1 MGQTSPKRDFQSHQ
15 SARRTGSG
23 ASTGKTIK
31 KDPLAWFLARQHGVI
46 SRQQA
51 EGIGLTADAIRHRI
65 RRGGPWQRILPGVYV
80 TVTGTPTTE
89 QMEMAALLYAGRYAT
104 ITGLAALRRYGFVV
118 PPTNV
123 IDVLVPTTC
132 YRTSISYV
140 RLRRTS
146 RIPARV
152 GENNYIQIAPIP
164 RAVVDAALSLTNVRD
179 VRALV
184 AGLVQQRRCTIEQ
197 LEAELGQSRL
207 KGSSTLRLVFAEVA
221 AGAESAPEIDLMKLI
236 TRARLP
242 TPLYNPRLYL
252 GEKFLA
258 KPDAWWKEMSVAA
271 EVDSREW
278 HLGPEDW
285 QRTMI
290 RHDVLA
296 AAGIQVLHLTPAMIR
311 TEPAEVVG
319 MIRQALQTGR
329 ASPWIRTV
337 P

>member
-1 MGQTSPKRDFQSHQ
+1 
-15 SARRTGSG
+15 
-23 ASTGKTIK
+23 
-31 KDPLAWFLARQHGVI
+31 
-46 SRQQA
+46 
-51 EGIGLTADAIRHRI
+51 
-65 RRGGPWQRILPGVYV
+65 
-80 TVTGTPTTE
+80 
-89 QMEMAALLYAGRYAT
+89 
-104 ITGLAALRRYGFVV
+104 
-118 PPTNV
+118 
-123 IDVLVPTTC
+123 VPTTSFIDVIVPRTC
-132 YRTSISYV
+132 YRKDVGYV
-140 RLRRTS
+140 RLHPTTRVPS
-146 RIPARV
+146 RV

-207 KGSSTLRLVFAEVA
+207 KGSSTLKLVFAEVA
-221 AGAESAPEIDLMKLI
+221 AGAESAPEIDLMRLVK
-236 TRARLP
+236 RARLP
-242 TPLYNPRLYL
+242 TPLYNPKLYL

-290 RHDVLA
+290 RHDVMT

-319 MIRQALQTGR
+319 MIRQALQMGR
-329 ASPWIRTV
+329 ASTWIWTV